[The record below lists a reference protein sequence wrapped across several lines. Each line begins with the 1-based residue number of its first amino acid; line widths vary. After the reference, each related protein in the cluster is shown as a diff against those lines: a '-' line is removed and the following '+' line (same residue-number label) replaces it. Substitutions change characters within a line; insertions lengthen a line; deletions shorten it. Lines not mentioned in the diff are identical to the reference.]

1 MRKILWITFA
11 VMFSCFSLFAQ
22 VPTPQEVISAEID
35 NNQIKVT
42 YTIPKGHHQTLQK
55 DMFYIEVEEVD
66 GITFEPTVYPEGK
79 KTKEGYIDYHGI
91 VTLTKQF
98 TVSTEYKG
106 EHVLKIY
113 AGYQFCLDSG
123 TCFIPE
129 ELELDLKFDISTLDT
144 ASTESAQDD
153 DDEVSSKDII
163 KFLLMAF
170 MGGFILNIMPCVLP
184 VLSIKAMSLVKQS
197 QQDKKQILKSSMAYT
212 AGILFSFIILA
223 LVIVLLKTSG
233 EMVGWG
239 FQFQSA
245 GFVTALLILIFVFS
259 LSMFDVFIIRVPGMT
274 TATKAS
280 SKSGLTGSFFSGIFA
295 VLLATPCTAPLL
307 GAALGFAFSQPP
319 AMIFGIFIL
328 IGLGLAFPFIL
339 LGFWPKAIKA
349 IPKPGEW
356 MNVFKEVMGFLL
368 FLTALYLLRSL
379 FFLIGGINLINVLL
393 YLIILAFAVW
403 IYGRFARPEFSKR
416 KQWIATIAALVI
428 AIGAGFLTLNF
439 DTTEGT
445 TEEVAHYPRDWQKFS
460 PELVQQYRDEGKPV
474 FIDFGAEWCLTCKTN
489 ETGVLFTKDIEA
501 AFKKYGVEILRGDNT
516 KKDDVI
522 GEWLRKFDRAGVPLY
537 VFYISGKEEAV
548 TLPELIT
555 KNMVMKMLKKLDEE

>member
-1 MRKILWITFA
+1 MRKILWFIFA
-11 VMFSCFSLFAQ
+11 LMLFCISLFAQ
-22 VPTPQEVISAEID
+22 LPTPQEVISAKID
-35 NNQIKVT
+35 ENQIKVT

-55 DMFYIEVEEVD
+55 DMFFIETDEVK
-66 GITFEPTVYPEGK
+66 GIIFEPTHYPEGE

-98 TVSTEYKG
+98 KLTKAFNSDPIIKV
-106 EHVLKIY
+106 Y
-113 AGYQFCLDSG
+113 AGYQLCLDSG
-123 TCFIPE
+123 TCYMPE
-129 ELELDLKFDISTLDT
+129 EIEIELKFNPEAVNAVESDT
-144 ASTESAQDD
+144 VEKEKANSNE
-153 DDEVSSKDII
+153 IL

-170 MGGFILNIMPCVLP
+170 LGGLILNIMPCVLP

-223 LVIVLLKTSG
+223 LVIVVLKTSG

-259 LSMFDVFIIRVPGMT
+259 LSMFDVFIIRAPGMT
-274 TATKAS
+274 SATKAS

-368 FLTALYLLRSL
+368 FLTALYLIRSL
-379 FFLIGGINLINVLL
+379 FFLIGGNNLINVLL

-416 KQWIATIAALVI
+416 KQWIATIAALIV

-439 DTTEGT
+439 NSTET
-445 TEEVAHYPRDWQKFS
+445 LSEEAAHYPRDWQKFS

-489 ETGVLFTKDIEA
+489 EAGVLFTKDIEA
-501 AFKKYGVEILRGDNT
+501 AFKDYGVEILRGDNT
-516 KKDDVI
+516 KKDDTI

-537 VFYISGKEEAV
+537 VFYIPGKEEAV

-555 KNMVMKMLKKLDEE
+555 KDMVLNMLKKLDEE

>member
-1 MRKILWITFA
+1 MKKIFWLSFIVLMVIT
-11 VMFSCFSLFAQ
+11 SLFAQ
-22 VPTPQEVISAEID
+22 TPDPQDVMSAKIEGNKIIATFIIPEGMHLTFQED
-35 NNQIKVT
+35 
-42 YTIPKGHHQTLQK
+42 L
-55 DMFYIEVEEVD
+55 FYIDTDPID
-66 GITFEPTVYPEGK
+66 GISFGSTIYPEGK
-79 KTKEGYIDYHGI
+79 TTEDGYVEYHGTVI
-91 VTLTKQF
+91 LIKEF
-98 TVSTEYKG
+98 TVAEDFNG
-106 EHVLKIY
+106 EPQIKVY
-113 AGYQFCLDSG
+113 TGYQMCLDSG
-123 TCFIPE
+123 TCFMPE
-129 ELELDLKFDISTLDT
+129 ELEFDLTFQSGNNDV
-144 ASTESAQDD
+144 SAKTNPM
-153 DDEVSSKDII
+153 EILKY
-163 KFLLMAF
+163 LLMAF
-170 MGGFILNIMPCVLP
+170 LGGLILNIMPCVLP

-197 QQDKKQILKSSMAYT
+197 QQDKKQILRSSLAYT
-212 AGILFSFIILA
+212 AGILTSFIILA
-223 LVIVLLKTSG
+223 LVIVILKTSG

-259 LSMFDVFIIRVPGMT
+259 LSMFDVFIIRAPGMT
-274 TATKAS
+274 VATKAS
-280 SKSGLTGSFFSGIFA
+280 SKGGLMGSFLSGIFA

-379 FFLIGGINLINVLL
+379 YFLIGGINLISVLL

-416 KQWIATIAALVI
+416 KQWIATIAALII
-428 AIGAGFLTLNF
+428 AVGAGFMTL
-439 DTTEGT
+439 DYASTENL
-445 TEEVAHYPRDWQKFS
+445 TEESAHYPREWQKFS

-489 ETGVLFTKDIEA
+489 ETAVLFTDDIET
-501 AFKKYGVEILRGDNT
+501 AFKDRGVEILRGDNT

-522 GEWLRKFDRAGVPLY
+522 GEWLRKFGRAGVPLY
-537 VFYISGKEEAV
+537 ILYIPGKEKPV

-555 KNMVMKMLKKLDEE
+555 KDMVMNMLKKLDEE

>member
-11 VMFSCFSLFAQ
+11 VMLFCISLFAQ
-22 VPTPQEVISAEID
+22 IPTPQEVISAKID

-55 DMFYIEVEEVD
+55 DMFFIEVEKVD

-79 KTKEGYIDYHGI
+79 KTKEGYIDYHGT

-98 TVSTEYKG
+98 KLTKDFEGDPIVK
-106 EHVLKIY
+106 VY
-113 AGYQFCLDSG
+113 AGYQLCLDSG
-123 TCFIPE
+123 TCYMPE
-129 ELELDLKFDISTLDT
+129 ELELDLKFDMNAVETTDVAQEDK
-144 ASTESAQDD
+144 AS
-153 DDEVSSKDII
+153 SSDII

-170 MGGFILNIMPCVLP
+170 LGGLILNIMPCVLP

-223 LVIVLLKTSG
+223 LIIVVLKTSG
-233 EMVGWG
+233 ELVGWG

-245 GFVTALLILIFVFS
+245 GFVTALLIMIFVFS
-259 LSMFDVFIIRVPGMT
+259 LSMFDVFIIRAPGMT

-280 SKSGLTGSFFSGIFA
+280 SKGGLTGSFLSGIFA

-368 FLTALYLLRSL
+368 FLTALYLIRSL

-439 DTTEGT
+439 GTVEGT
-445 TEEVAHYPRDWQKFS
+445 SEEAAHYPRDWQKFS

-489 ETGVLFTKDIEA
+489 ETGVLFTKDIES
-501 AFKKYGVEILRGDNT
+501 AFKEYGVEILRGDNT
-516 KKDDVI
+516 KKDNTI

-537 VFYISGKEEAV
+537 VFYIPGKEEAI

-555 KNMVMKMLKKLDEE
+555 KDMVMNMLKKLDEE